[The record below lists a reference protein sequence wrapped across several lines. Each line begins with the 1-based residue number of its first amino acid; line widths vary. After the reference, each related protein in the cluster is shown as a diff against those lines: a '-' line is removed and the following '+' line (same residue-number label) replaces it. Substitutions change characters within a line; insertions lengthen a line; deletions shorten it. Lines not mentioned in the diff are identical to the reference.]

1 MCQNGITC
9 DNWCVTGHGLKKMA
23 LVHVLTFLSNYD
35 EMSRIIIKCQM
46 VKTDKK
52 LVYRSWLYSTYL
64 GITVV
69 REWQSRILILS
80 PIQVLTR
87 QYRLNKTTCIKA
99 TPLRGD
105 SFLAETCHINICD
118 SCIESQAADA
128 GESRSAWHW
137 YCSAGRAPQFA
148 VNELQT
154 FYYPPPEGSQRV
166 RVCRRHLIQLK
177 LFPETKQL

>member
-1 MCQNGITC
+1 MTKWAEYKSSNVK
-9 DNWCVTGHGLKKMA
+9 WLKQ
-23 LVHVLTFLSNYD
+23 
-35 EMSRIIIKCQM
+35 I
-46 VKTDKK
+46 KK
-52 LVYRSWLYSTYL
+52 LVYRSGLYSTYL

-99 TPLRGD
+99 TPIRGD
-105 SFLAETCHINICD
+105 SFLAETWHINICD
-118 SCIESQAADA
+118 SCRESQAADA
-128 GESRSAWHW
+128 GESRCAWHW

-177 LFPETKQL
+177 LYSETKQL